1 MTSKPEPAPQKGKKK
16 VVGRLITWLAV
27 RDDVVAQKLV
37 LARAHFGLEKYG
49 TTLMTHNGRDA
60 IEDARQELGD
70 ALQYVMQA
78 KMEGRDVEELRG
90 LTQTL
95 LELIDDCSEF
105 I

>member
-1 MTSKPEPAPQKGKKK
+1 VTSKPEPPPQKGKKK
-16 VVGRLITWLAV
+16 VVGRLMTWLAG
-27 RDDVVAQKLV
+27 RGDVAAQKLV
-37 LARAHFGLEKYG
+37 LSRAHFGLEKYG

-78 KMEGRDVEELRG
+78 KMEGRDMADLRE

-95 LELIDDCSEF
+95 LELIEADP
-105 I
+105 